1 MFPLDLAGSL
11 GHVWENVFYVFTG
24 FWFGFA
30 LERAGFGNSRKLA
43 AQFYLKDM
51 RVLKV
56 MFTAILTAMLLIFW
70 SSALGLLDYGALYLN
85 PPYMWTGIVG
95 GLIFGAGFV
104 IGGYCPGTAIVSMST
119 LKLDGLFFV
128 LGLLIGMTIFG
139 ETVGLFQV
147 FFDSS
152 GNYGEVTLQGWLNLP
167 TGLVVMAVVLMALG
181 MFWGAEKIEAFFAS
195 SENAGQGESK

>member
-1 MFPLDLAGSL
+1 MFPVDLAGSL
-11 GHVWENVFYVFTG
+11 GHVFENVFYVFTG

-70 SSALGLLDYGALYLN
+70 SSALGLLDYRALYIN
-85 PPYMWTGIVG
+85 PTHMWPGIVG

-119 LKLDGLFFV
+119 LKLDGMFFV
-128 LGLLIGMTIFG
+128 LGLLFGMTIFG

-152 GNYGEVTLQGWLNLP
+152 GSYGEVTLQGWLGLP
-167 TGLVVMAVVLMALG
+167 TGLVVLAVVLMALG
-181 MFWGAEKIEAFFAS
+181 MFLGAEKIEAFFRRSRGAA
-195 SENAGQGESK
+195 EGETK